1 MPCFQFPCSL
11 VAQFPE
17 NVYKNAGVSDILP
30 LVMRSLDPDKISCM
44 QFLRAGKLRLT
55 FQDAEA
61 CSAVLKDGLDLD
73 FLVQLLPADDRIR
86 VVHLRDLPVE
96 VDDDSVSAFL
106 SDYGEV
112 LSVDHCHFESYPSVR
127 NGNRIIKMLLTQDI
141 PYLFSWRNLEMSS
154 DLLFRIRS
162 GFAVMIISFSV
173 KHRSHRLEML
183 L

>member
-11 VAQFPE
+11 MAQFPE

-73 FLVQLLPADDRIR
+73 FPVQLLPAR
-86 VVHLRDLPVE
+86 
-96 VDDDSVSAFL
+96 
-106 SDYGEV
+106 
-112 LSVDHCHFESYPSVR
+112 
-127 NGNRIIKMLLTQDI
+127 
-141 PYLFSWRNLEMSS
+141 SS
-154 DLLFRIRS
+154 RRS
-162 GFAVMIISFSV
+162 
-173 KHRSHRLEML
+173 
-183 L
+183 